1 MKKEYY
7 LLIFLFICLLFQMY
21 RIVIYEQFSC
31 NMAKDSCYTVQT
43 NIWGQK
49 NNIFISKYS
58 ELGSIVSTKSHNR
71 YNMEYAQLQGVNK
84 YGTRKLISSK
94 KYYDFQNCNDI
105 INYLNTRISKREDFN
120 YKFYGIS
127 NKYNK
132 LY

>member
-1 MKKEYY
+1 
-7 LLIFLFICLLFQMY
+7 MY

-31 NMAKDSCYTVQT
+31 NSAKDSCYTVQT

-58 ELGSIVSTKSHNR
+58 ELASIVSTKSHNR
-71 YNMEYAQLQGVNK
+71 CNMEYARLQGVNK
-84 YGTRKLISSK
+84 YGARKLIASK

-105 INYLNTRISKREDFN
+105 INYLNSRISKREDFN